1 MPPPQTTTAEHRRF
15 RHDSAAGEPVPPA
28 AAPSELERLG
38 LMTASVAHDFNNLLS
53 VILVCA
59 GEIADAA
66 ADDEQ
71 RARAEEIREAAE
83 RGAGLSRRLLD
94 QDVPDSLALAPLT
107 VDVALV
113 DAMPLLRRTL
123 GPAIGV
129 SIASDGGTPRVRLAP
144 GELERMLLNLAANSR
159 DAMDGPGAV
168 SIRTALVPIP
178 PGDPI
183 LPVGW
188 CARISFSDDGTG
200 MSPEVARQAALAYF
214 STKEEGQGT
223 GLGLA
228 TVQAIARSRG
238 GDMRLSTTPGVGTT
252 VSIYLP
258 AVRETG
264 DSLALS
270 PPAALASG

>member
-1 MPPPQTTTAEHRRF
+1 MPPSLTDTIERRRF
-15 RHDSAAGEPVPPA
+15 RPGSDPERPSPGT
-28 AAPSELERLG
+28 SELERLG

-66 ADDEQ
+66 TEPEQ

-94 QDVPDSLALAPLT
+94 QDVPDPLELPPI
-107 VDVALV
+107 AV
-113 DAMPLLRRTL
+113 DATVIDALPMLRRTL
-123 GPAIGV
+123 GDSVGITV
-129 SIASDGGTPRVRLAP
+129 ASDGGTPRVRLAS

-159 DAMDGPGAV
+159 DAMTGGGAV
-168 SIRTALVPIP
+168 AIRTALVPIP
-178 PGDPI
+178 PGDPV

-188 CARISFSDDGTG
+188 CARISFTDDGSG
-200 MSPEVARQAALAYF
+200 MSPEVASQAALAYF

-238 GDMRLSTTPGVGTT
+238 GDMRLSTTVGVGTT

-264 DSLALS
+264 DALALL
-270 PPAALASG
+270 PPASLDSA

>member
-1 MPPPQTTTAEHRRF
+1 MPPLTADTIERRRF
-15 RHDSAAGEPVPPA
+15 RPSAGAADHGRAAGDG
-28 AAPSELERLG
+28 ELERLG

-66 ADDEQ
+66 QDAEQ

-94 QDVPDSLALAPLT
+94 QEAPDRDELPPLA
-107 VDVALV
+107 V
-113 DAMPLLRRTL
+113 DATVIDALPLLRRTL
-123 GPAIGV
+123 GAAIGV
-129 SIASDGGTPRVRLAP
+129 TLGSDGGTPRVRVAP
-144 GELERMLLNLAANSR
+144 GEIERMLINLAANSR
-159 DAMDGPGAV
+159 DAMAGSGTV

-188 CARISFSDDGTG
+188 CARITFTDDGTG
-200 MSPEVARQAALAYF
+200 MSPEVASKAALAYF

-238 GDMRLSTTPGVGTT
+238 GDMRLNTTHGVGTT

-264 DSLALS
+264 DSLALR
-270 PPAALASG
+270 PPAALGSA